1 MRQQASQMALPPG
14 AVLARRYRVDELIG
28 SGGYA
33 NVYRATDMKL
43 GYERAI
49 KEVADGDKGV
59 REQFRLEAELLIN
72 SKHPNIPAGYHVLEE
87 NSRLYVVMDYVRG
100 PDLEELLNQSLTKRQ
115 RPLDEAEVLRWA
127 IDISGAL
134 EEMHNL
140 SMPVIHRDIKP
151 ANIKIAPGG
160 QPILIDFGLAKLHA
174 KNNPTQTAAQGVSPG
189 FAPPEQYMAKGRTD
203 ARTDVYG
210 LGATLYACLTGK
222 DPPEAP
228 GRLLAQAGAGSTQG
242 MQLVAPRKLNPRISE
257 ATERLVMK
265 ALELSPGA
273 RQQTARQIRDELT
286 AAYKRLTGAAEQ
298 TLTMGAVVCGQCGA
312 RNHPESLRCSKCG
325 APLGLGGTAVRPAA
339 PPADAF
345 GTGKRGAVSPDASGK
360 RAAVP
365 AGMRSSAKV
374 AVPPAGRAAEPAE
387 QRSGRQVAVAP
398 TSTAKRTVVSAD
410 DRKTGKQAAAAR
422 RSSGPGAVP
431 ALSGTAAVAALPA
444 KPGRAAG
451 AALATKAKA
460 KPAARGASDARDTKA
475 WIRLGSVPVS
485 GFGKF
490 MLAAAGI
497 EALWGALVVTLT
509 GVELVY
515 GASPPVPQLVIGWLV
530 LIGLTSVVG
539 GQALTRPV
547 YRRDKMARGRRWL
560 QGAVLIVYSLAV
572 QGAGVW
578 AVYVF
583 RTQQASPTL
592 ALAAY
597 VLFGICSLL
606 GGMLGI
612 STVLG

>member
-14 AVLARRYRVDELIG
+14 AVLARRYRIDELIG

-87 NSRLYVVMDYVRG
+87 NSRLYVIMDYVRG

-115 RPLDEAEVLRWA
+115 RPLDEPEVLRWA
-127 IDISGAL
+127 IDICGAL
-134 EEMHNL
+134 IEMHNL
-140 SMPVIHRDIKP
+140 SVPVIHRDIKP

-203 ARTDVYG
+203 ARTDIYG

-228 GRLLAQAGAGSTQG
+228 GRLLAQAGAGGTQG
-242 MQLVAPRKLNPRISE
+242 MQLVPPRKLNPRISE
-257 ATERLVMK
+257 PTERLIMK

-273 RQQTARQIRDELT
+273 RQQTARQLRDELS
-286 AAYKRLTGAAEQ
+286 AAYKRLGGAGEQ
-298 TLTMGAVVCGQCGA
+298 TLTMGAVVCAQCGA
-312 RNHPESLRCSKCG
+312 QNHPESLRCSKCG
-325 APLGLGGTAVRPAA
+325 APLGLAGMGTAARP
-339 PPADAF
+339 
-345 GTGKRGAVSPDASGK
+345 AVSPDGSGKRAAVSPDGSGTGK

-374 AVPPAGRAAEPAE
+374 AAVPPAGRGGEPAE
-387 QRSGRQVAVAP
+387 PRTARQVAVAP
-398 TSTAKRTVVSAD
+398 PSTAKRTVVAAD
-410 DRKTGKQAAAAR
+410 ERRTGKQGAVAR
-422 RSSGPGAVP
+422 RSAGPAPVP
-431 ALSGTAAVAALPA
+431 ALPGAAAVAALPA

-451 AALATKAKA
+451 AAISPKAKA
-460 KPAARGASDARDTKA
+460 QPAASDGRDAKA
-475 WIRLGSVPVS
+475 WIRFGNVQVG

-530 LIGLTSVVG
+530 LIGLASILG

-560 QGAVLIVYSLAV
+560 QGAVLIIYSLAV
-572 QGAGVW
+572 QGAGIW
-578 AVYVF
+578 GVYVF

-606 GGMLGI
+606 GGLLGM